1 MRHCGGFG
9 LDGTDGQCTR
19 CCSYTVR
26 PRVAEKS
33 ARKTSSLPESSGAL
47 ADAAATANATRPINT
62 PAVRSAFIVRIYAV
76 LGSAA
81 V

>member
-1 MRHCGGFG
+1 MELMGNAH
-9 LDGTDGQCTR
+9 
-19 CCSYTVR
+19 
-26 PRVAEKS
+26 VAVTPSDLESQEEKS

>member
-1 MRHCGGFG
+1 MELMGNAH
-9 LDGTDGQCTR
+9 
-19 CCSYTVR
+19 
-26 PRVAEKS
+26 VAAVTPSDLESQEEKS